1 MKKWI
6 PLFIVIVLVMFIAAE
21 GKFLTAKKYDA
32 LWTSQNYENLMT
44 TPVYFCD
51 TVVTVQPGLF

>member
-6 PLFIVIVLVMFIAAE
+6 PLLIILVMFIAAG
-21 GKFLTAKKYDA
+21 GKLLTAKKYSA

-44 TPVYFCD
+44 ITPVYFCD
-51 TVVTVQPGLF
+51 TFISVQPGLF